1 MNRLKTVLMIVGLL
15 LLAQVTFAQLRRDVP
30 KLFEEAEAAHDEGNY
45 KEALRILNECI
56 KIDPSFMPAYMKRGS
71 TREQLNDLAGA
82 LTDYSI
88 YLEELTEDPDAT
100 LARGLL
106 HFRQSHFD
114 LAKLDFQKLL
124 KMKTGP
130 TTTILYRQSS
140 FGRGTD
146 LITTVQS
153 GGKSSYLNYIGL
165 CETKLNNY
173 REAIIAF
180 DSAIRRDPREADY
193 YVNRGIAREAA
204 GDSLA
209 SDDYRKALTIEPDH
223 GIAKHNLSVLQSKS
237 GNKQQA
243 ETILTDVLESDSSM
257 SYAYLQR
264 AQQRFEAGYYKGALE
279 DYNSVLKIEDNDPE
293 LFLAR
298 GLTREKLK
306 DFQGAFSDYT
316 KAIDLKEDMVKAWV
330 NRGNVLLKL
339 NRHNDAI
346 EDYSVAITYA
356 PDLAA
361 AFYNRGI
368 AKYRLKL
375 SKEACDDIK
384 VAEGM
389 GFKGDEKTIQ
399 KICNTPR

>member
-1 MNRLKTVLMIVGLL
+1 MGLVFVEQL
-15 LLAQVTFAQLRRDVP
+15 SFAQLRRDVP
-30 KLFEEAEAAHDEGNY
+30 KLYEEAESAHDNGNY
-45 KEALRILNECI
+45 KEALKILNECI
-56 KIDPSFMPAYMKRGS
+56 KIDPAFMPAYMKRGS
-71 TREQLNDLAGA
+71 AREQLNDLAGA

-88 YLEELTEDPDAT
+88 YLEEVTEDPDAT

-106 HFRQSHFD
+106 HFRQGHFD

-146 LITTVQS
+146 MITTVQS
-153 GGKSSYLNYIGL
+153 GGRSSYLNYIGL

-173 REAIIAF
+173 HDAIIAF

-209 SDDYRKALTIEPDH
+209 SDDYLRALKIEPAH
-223 GIAKHNLSVLQSKS
+223 GIAKHNLSVLQSKN
-237 GNKQQA
+237 GNKLQA
-243 ETILTDVLESDSSM
+243 ETILNDVLESDSSM
-257 SYAYLQR
+257 AYAYVQR

-279 DYNSVLKIEDNDPE
+279 DYSAVLRMEENDPE

-339 NRHNDAI
+339 NRYQDAV
-346 EDYSVAITYA
+346 EDYTVAITYA

-375 SKEACDDIK
+375 SAEACNDIK
-384 VAEGM
+384 VAESM
-389 GFKGDEKTIQ
+389 GFKGDEKTVQ
-399 KICNTPR
+399 KICAPPR